1 MLTKRKYKQFF
12 ESAGPNQ
19 LFFRYFCVMDELY
32 YQAVDL
38 LKKLIST
45 PSVSRDEATAASVI
59 EEFIKSRGINTSRKG
74 NNVWAT
80 APDFAPE
87 KPTLLLNS
95 HIDTVRPNA
104 AWTRDPYSP
113 DEDDEGRLYGLG
125 SNDAGASV
133 VSLLAAFLYMCQKP
147 RVYNL
152 VFLASCEE
160 EVSGRE
166 GIESAIPLL
175 PPIDAAIVGEPTGM
189 RPAIAEKGLMVL
201 DIEVDG
207 KAGHAARNEGIN
219 AIYRAIP
226 VIERLRTFS
235 FPKESETL
243 GPVKISITQIEAG
256 TQHNIVPPLCRM
268 VADIRTTD
276 AYSNEETLRILREAV
291 PECRMTPRS
300 TRLNPSCISAGH
312 PIVRRLS
319 MMGYEPFG
327 SPTLSDQA
335 LMPWPSVKAGPGDS
349 SRSHSADEYIYLSE
363 IREAIAVY
371 IQVLSGLTL

>member
-1 MLTKRKYKQFF
+1 M
-12 ESAGPNQ
+12 
-19 LFFRYFCVMDELY
+19 
-32 YQAVDL
+32 
-38 LKKLIST
+38 
-45 PSVSRDEATAASVI
+45 
-59 EEFIKSRGINTSRKG
+59 
-74 NNVWAT
+74 
-80 APDFAPE
+80 
-87 KPTLLLNS
+87 
-95 HIDTVRPNA
+95 
-104 AWTRDPYSP
+104 
-113 DEDDEGRLYGLG
+113 
-125 SNDAGASV
+125 

>member
-1 MLTKRKYKQFF
+1 MLTNRKYKQFF
-12 ESAGPNQ
+12 ESASPNQ

-45 PSVSRDEATAASVI
+45 PSVSHDEATAASVI

-95 HIDTVRPNA
+95 HIDTVRPNDG
-104 AWTRDPYSP
+104 WTRDSYSP

-147 RVYNL
+147 RGYNL

-166 GIESAIPLL
+166 GIESVIPLL

-201 DIEVDG
+201 DIEVEG
-207 KAGHAARNEGIN
+207 KAGHAARNEGD
-219 AIYRAIP
+219 R
-226 VIERLRTFS
+226 
-235 FPKESETL
+235 K
-243 GPVKISITQIEAG
+243 
-256 TQHNIVPPLCRM
+256 
-268 VADIRTTD
+268 
-276 AYSNEETLRILREAV
+276 
-291 PECRMTPRS
+291 
-300 TRLNPSCISAGH
+300 
-312 PIVRRLS
+312 
-319 MMGYEPFG
+319 
-327 SPTLSDQA
+327 
-335 LMPWPSVKAGPGDS
+335 SV
-349 SRSHSADEYIYLSE
+349 
-363 IREAIAVY
+363 V
-371 IQVLSGLTL
+371 